1 MPRKLSFG
9 TEDKRRS
16 MTKMTR
22 EERKLFDAQAD
33 HEAWSVAHEILEP
46 WVRTTR
52 PIGSD
57 ELTQVMEK
65 ALAHVEME
73 PNRTRDVLG
82 PSKRAWRHTS
92 TSCPSWRALAGLPVL
107 RSLKSGCEP
116 QATTTQRT
124 SCLKPPGGW
133 MGRAR
138 QRDPAV
144 DGRGAGA
151 HRLGLCADI
160 FLS

>member
-33 HEAWSVAHEILEP
+33 HEAWSLAHEILEP
-46 WVRTTR
+46 WVCTTR

-82 PSKRAWRHTS
+82 SLQAGMAPLEYVVSELARSRGLADLEELKEQLRA
-92 TSCPSWRALAGLPVL
+92 AG
-107 RSLKSGCEP
+107 
-116 QATTTQRT
+116 
-124 SCLKPPGGW
+124 
-133 MGRAR
+133 
-138 QRDPAV
+138 
-144 DGRGAGA
+144 
-151 HRLGLCADI
+151 
-160 FLS
+160 

>member
-1 MPRKLSFG
+1 
-9 TEDKRRS
+9 

-33 HEAWSVAHEILEP
+33 HEAWSRAHEILEP

-73 PNRTRDVLG
+73 PKRTRDVLG
-82 PSKRAWRHTS
+82 SLQAGMAPLEYVVSELTHSRG
-92 TSCPSWRALAGLPVL
+92 LAGLEELKERL
-107 RSLKSGCEP
+107 RAAGYDNTADKLLEG
-116 QATTTQRT
+116 
-124 SCLKPPGGW
+124 PPGGW

-138 QRDPAV
+138 QRDSAV

-160 FLS
+160 FLP

>member
-33 HEAWSVAHEILEP
+33 HEAWSLAHEILEP
-46 WVRTTR
+46 WVRTTK

-73 PNRTRDVLG
+73 PNRTRCAGVP
-82 PSKRAWRHTS
+82 PSGHGATQVRRVRPGALSRA
-92 TSCPSWRALAGLPVL
+92 C
-107 RSLKSGCEP
+107 RS
-116 QATTTQRT
+116 
-124 SCLKPPGGW
+124 
-133 MGRAR
+133 
-138 QRDPAV
+138 
-144 DGRGAGA
+144 
-151 HRLGLCADI
+151 
-160 FLS
+160 